1 MAIHTLQLVSKP
13 LSLQRHRRCVNQIF
27 ELAREKECYPVYN
40 KNGTLAFKMR
50 DCKGIIVAIMEYMI
64 PHITITINPSILL
77 GGKYDDLCEITAVNF
92 EYCAGMI
99 DEVLAQLKI
108 NLTCSQLILSRIDC
122 TVDIAFPSEAE
133 IMEYIFCLKRTELAP
148 AYKTHEFDPSA
159 DERNAERNQHSFR
172 VACQDVSLTVYDKSY
187 QLADQGLMLENE
199 IPPNRL
205 RVEAAFES
213 GAFQRLF
220 YRYGKFTLYDT
231 TKEKIVWFSEMS
243 VRLLEDY
250 FRRTLA
256 PGDYLRFDLAVRKIE
271 ESNFSRKKKERMLG
285 FLHQV
290 VRCHK
295 NGVRKAIRRFKERG
309 YSSSQVKGVLNSFQE
324 IGLNP
329 VTIHNDST
337 LERFPCI
344 PEMLMGKNALPA
356 LVS

>member
-199 IPPNRL
+199 I
-205 RVEAAFES
+205 
-213 GAFQRLF
+213 
-220 YRYGKFTLYDT
+220 LYDT

-271 ESNFSRKKKERMLG
+271 ESNFSRKKKERMLD